1 MLKSHVASIAPGN
14 APYHKNSLEEGRTVD
29 LPLFFLQPS
38 NEDQRFKLS
47 PKI

>member
-1 MLKSHVASIAPGN
+1 MLKSHVTSIAPGN

-29 LPLFFLQPS
+29 LPFFFLQLS
-38 NEDQRFKLS
+38 NKYQRFKVS